1 MAIVELDDGRSL
13 EYLVAGDG
21 GGTPL
26 VLHSGTPSAALIFEP
41 LAAAVA
47 RHGLRLVVYSRPGY
61 AGSTPQ
67 PGRTVASVAGD
78 VAAVLD
84 HLGAREF
91 YAVGWSGGGP
101 HALACAALLPGRCLA
116 AASVAGVA
124 PYTADGLDWAAGM
137 GPENVEEFGAAAA
150 GTEALAGYLEAQQAD
165 LAAVRGE
172 QVAAALG
179 GLVSEVDKAALTGEY
194 ADYVAASFRA
204 AVSTGIAGWQDDDL
218 AFVREW
224 GFDLGAMRA
233 PVSIWQGGEDRMV
246 PYAHGEWLGTKVPHA
261 AVHLHPGA
269 GHLSLMFDHLDDIVT
284 ELIERGS

>member
-1 MAIVELDDGRSL
+1 MAIVELADGRSL
-13 EYLVAGDG
+13 EYFVAGPE

-26 VLHSGTPSAALIFEP
+26 VLHSGTPSAAVIFEP
-41 LAAAVA
+41 LAAAVG

-67 PGRTVASVAGD
+67 PGRTVASAAAD

-84 HLGAREF
+84 EVGAERF

-116 AASVAGVA
+116 AASIAGVA

-137 GPENVEEFGAAAA
+137 GPENVEEFGAAVR
-150 GTEALAGYLEAQQAD
+150 GTEALTPYLEAQEAE

-179 GLVSEVDKAALTGEY
+179 GLVSEVDQAALTGEY
-194 ADYVAASFRA
+194 ADYVAESFRA
-204 AVSTGIAGWQDDDL
+204 AVSTGIAGWLDDDL
-218 AFVREW
+218 AFVQEW
-224 GFDLGAMRA
+224 GFDLEGAAA

-246 PYAHGEWLGTKVPHA
+246 PYAHGEWLAARVPQA
-261 AVHLHPGA
+261 AVHLHPGE
-269 GHLSLMFDHLDDIVT
+269 GHLSLMFNHLDDIVT
-284 ELIERGS
+284 ELIARGG